1 MLASMTCG
9 FYKFFA
15 DLGVGWT
22 NIATVLGAV
31 IGVGLSIFAIWFSK
45 KLSDGSAA
53 ISEAIRKNTEVT
65 QKQTDAIHRHSKIL
79 RIDNLRNLYELSKG
93 QDTHS
98 YWHFRWRFETFDRIT
113 VTLLQEISRDERVVL
128 GACELLIQNFS
139 NSAEHI
145 GFENLQ
151 PEFYTTRVGSVMPQ
165 GGQEFPFAENDLVA
179 CFSENL
185 ERLIVSKGIDPY
197 TREAKYLLTIGG
209 IGREQSRRGQPTA
222 DTATTFPRIK
232 DS

>member
-1 MLASMTCG
+1 MSCI
-9 FYKFFA
+9 YDFFSNLSA
-15 DLGVGWT
+15 AWT
-22 NIATVLGAV
+22 NAATVLGTV
-31 IGVGLSIFAIWFSK
+31 IGIGLSIFAIWLSK
-45 KLSDGSAA
+45 KLSDEGSA
-53 ISEAIRKNTEVT
+53 ISNAIRDNTAAI
-65 QKQTDAIHRHSKIL
+65 QRQTDAVHKHTKIL

-93 QDTHS
+93 QDIHS

-113 VTLLQEISRDERVVL
+113 VTLLQEISGDEQVAL
-128 GACELLIQNFS
+128 GACELFIQNFS

-151 PEFYTTRVGSVMPQ
+151 PEFYTARVGSVMPQ

-197 TREAKYLLTIGG
+197 TGEAKYLFTIGG
-209 IGREQSRRGQPTA
+209 IGREQFRRGQPTA